1 MNSNKSGVI
10 FLSPKA
16 CHLLPTW
23 YHDLTRCSCV
33 QLASVPDKLRSVQ
46 CHSLTHSLT
55 HSVTYSLQH
64 VLATPQVAWLT
75 HLELTRIMFSKRI
88 CYDLFNRRQKCRKM
102 ECFESHVYFSKYVAA
117 PASVTKELGPVLVY
131 KVLDPA
137 SIFPRW
143 KIISINYRTNI
154 FNCIQ

>member
-1 MNSNKSGVI
+1 MESFFYRQKPAISYQPGIMIWFDVLVCSWPQFQINSEVYNVT
-10 FLSPKA
+10 P
-16 CHLLPTW
+16 
-23 YHDLTRCSCV
+23 
-33 QLASVPDKLRSVQ
+33 
-46 CHSLTHSLT
+46 SLTHSLT

-102 ECFESHVYFSKYVAA
+102 ECLESHVYFSKYVAA